1 MLSFRYMSSGGR
13 NPQIR
18 LAVEARLPELDYRG
32 VAAYLRQLG
41 RDLIVY
47 YQDCWSNGVHPL
59 EGRKTPSKGA
69 LRARRAWIYGH
80 GGIVRARLAT
90 RRGKNVIFGKL
101 QPKSSYEVEL
111 NNPAYYASGLMA
123 HSLRGYY
130 RAGRQYRNKAGELV
144 DVAARVEF
152 GVDPLRTWAARRAG
166 LDDQTADVVVQRVAA
181 RPETLQ
187 AAEAAIQWE
196 GAAGAV
202 LSAVARL
209 SELVSAAADL
219 VV

>member
-1 MLSFRYMSSGGR
+1 MLSFRYVSTGGR

-18 LAVEARLPELDYRG
+18 LTVEARLPELNYRG

-41 RDLIVY
+41 RDFIVY
-47 YQDCWSNGVHPL
+47 YQDCWRNGVHPL
-59 EGRKTPSKGA
+59 EGRKTPSKAA

-80 GGIVRARLAT
+80 GGVVKPKHAT

-111 NNPAYYASGLMA
+111 DNPAYYASGLMA

-130 RAGRQYRNKAGELV
+130 RAARQYRNKAGEVV

-152 GVDPLRTWAARRAG
+152 GVDPLRVQAARRAG
-166 LDDQTADVVVQRVAA
+166 LDDKTADVVVQKIAA
-181 RPETLQ
+181 RPEALQ
-187 AAEAAIQWE
+187 AAVQWE
-196 GAAGAV
+196 GATRTI
-202 LSAVARL
+202 LRSVARL
-209 SELVSAAADL
+209 SDLVSATADL
-219 VV
+219 VA

>member
-1 MLSFRYMSSGGR
+1 MISFRYVSTGGR

-41 RDLIVY
+41 RDFIVY
-47 YQDCWSNGVHPL
+47 YQDCWRNGYHPL
-59 EGRKTPSKGA
+59 KGRKQPSKAA

-80 GGIVRARLAT
+80 GGVVKPKLAT

-111 NNPAYYASGLMA
+111 DNPAYYASGLMA

-130 RAGRQYRNKAGELV
+130 RAARQYRNKAGEVV

-152 GVDPLRTWAARRAG
+152 GVDPSRTAAAQRAG
-166 LDDQTADVVVQRVAA
+166 LDDRTADFLAGRLTA
-181 RPETLQ
+181 RPEVM
-187 AAEAAIQWE
+187 AEANISVRWE
-196 GAAGAV
+196 GFV
-202 LSAVARL
+202 VAVARL
-209 SELVSAAADL
+209 TELVSAAADL
-219 VV
+219 VA